1 MNSCEGLA
9 PLSYKGAKA
18 KRKRK
23 KEKIKEKQ
31 AQINHQSTFTKRNI
45 IF

>member
-1 MNSCEGLA
+1 MNSCEGLVS
-9 PLSYKGAKA
+9 LSHKGTKE

-31 AQINHQSTFTKRNI
+31 AQINRQ
-45 IF
+45 